1 MVNKMLTNKKRVF
14 WEALI
19 LTILIFLL
27 GFLAGILF
35 ENKRVEVIEE
45 YYIQSENSMMDIF
58 ALNNFASL
66 TNLSCDNLISCNIN
80 FANHIYDE
88 AKILDEY
95 EKAGKITDKMDIQHK
110 KYDIMRT
117 FLWINTMKTKEICK
131 NDSTPS
137 IVYIYNFNTD
147 DLTEKATNSV
157 WSKIL
162 SDLKETRGNEIILIP
177 IADDSNIIAL
187 NSILEN
193 YNIQQYPVLIIDNKY
208 VIQKLSSVEE
218 IEKYLS

>member
-1 MVNKMLTNKKRVF
+1 MLENKKRVF

-27 GFLAGILF
+27 GFLAGLIF
-35 ENKRVEVIEE
+35 ENKRVEVIEK
-45 YYIQSENSMMDIF
+45 YYIQSENSLMDIF

-66 TNLSCDNLISCNIN
+66 NNISCDALISSNID
-80 FANHIYDE
+80 FANRIYDE

-95 EKAGKITDKMDIQHK
+95 EKTGKITDKMDAQHK

-117 FLWINTMKTKEICK
+117 FLWINTIKTSEICK
-131 NDSTPS
+131 DNS
-137 IVYIYNFNTD
+137 IHTVVYIYHFNTN

-162 SDLKETRGNEIILIP
+162 ADLKEIKGDEIILIP
-177 IADDSNIIAL
+177 IAADSNIIAL
-187 NSILEN
+187 NSMLEN
-193 YNIQQYPVLIIDNKY
+193 YNIQKYPVLIIDNKY
-208 VIQKLSSVEE
+208 VIQELSSVEE